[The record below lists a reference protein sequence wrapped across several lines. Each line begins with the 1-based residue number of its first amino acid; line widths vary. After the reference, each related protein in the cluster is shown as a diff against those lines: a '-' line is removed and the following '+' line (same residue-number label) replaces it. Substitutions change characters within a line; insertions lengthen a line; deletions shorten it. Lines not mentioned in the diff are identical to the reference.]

1 MSIGEVDDIR
11 SRTALP
17 MSKADTV
24 LEDHKGGVVLSQV
37 LVHFQGADLVRRL
50 VKHQLLETTAN
61 TNLSVH
67 LIELLGPIPKSLVL
81 KVGMVGQ
88 SPPSAEL
95 HTS

>member
-1 MSIGEVDDIR
+1 MSIGEVDDVW

-24 LEDHKGGVVLSQV
+24 LEDHIGGVVLSQV
-37 LVHFQGADLVRRL
+37 LVHLQGADLGKRL

-67 LIELLGPIPKSLVL
+67 LIEFFSPIPKSLVL
-81 KVGMVGQ
+81 KVGVVGQ

>member
-1 MSIGEVDDIR
+1 MSIGEVNDVR

-24 LEDHKGGVVLSQV
+24 LEDHVGGVVLSQV
-37 LVHFQGADLVRRL
+37 LVHFQGAHLAKRL

-67 LIELLGPIPKSLVL
+67 LIELLSPIPEGLVL
-81 KVGMVGQ
+81 KVGVVGQ
-88 SPPSAEL
+88 GPPSAEL

>member
-1 MSIGEVDDIR
+1 MSIGEVDDVR

-17 MSKADTV
+17 MSKADAI
-24 LEDHKGGVVLSQV
+24 LEDHVGGVVLPQV
-37 LVHFQGADLVRRL
+37 LVHFQGADLLKRL
-50 VKHQLLETTAN
+50 IKHQLLERTAN

-67 LIELLGPIPKSLVL
+67 LIELFSSIPESLVF

>member
-1 MSIGEVDDIR
+1 MSIGEVDDVR

-24 LEDHKGGVVLSQV
+24 LEDHKGGVVLPQV
-37 LVHFQGADLVRRL
+37 LVHFQGADLVKRN

-67 LIELLGPIPKSLVL
+67 LIELFSPIPESLVL

-88 SPPSAEL
+88 SPPSAEF